1 MVDYVPVEKA
11 MPIRQPST
19 ANLMIDSADRNA
31 TAYPSA
37 GNFFIQK
44 NQSLMNGFFTRIGMT
59 EIVMNWSVPNIRTGV
74 NDSITV
80 AVGAVGS
87 FPLVIPQGVYTV
99 ANVLAAICA
108 TANTQVGI
116 AGVSTFSAIVLNG
129 ECYIQCVV
137 IATGAYKNLTWS
149 AGTLQAQL
157 GITPGVAAN
166 FTSVPPTANI
176 QLYKYLDITSP
187 ELTYAQNLKDSSTS
201 ASIKTV
207 ICRWYFAFDNPP
219 LEDPLGFAIL
229 PGYQSLQLRRLYNPP
244 KQIKWETN
252 LPIGNLSFQVYD
264 PLGNLI
270 TSTAFEYLMTL
281 QVSES

>member
-1 MVDYVPVEKA
+1 MVDYVPTEKA
-11 MPIRQPST
+11 VPIRQPST
-19 ANLMIDSADRNA
+19 ANLMIDSLDRNA
-31 TAYPSA
+31 AIYPSA

-80 AVGAVGS
+80 AVGAVGT
-87 FPLVIPQGVYTV
+87 FPLVIPQGIYTV

-116 AGVSTFSAIVLNG
+116 SGTYTFSATLFNG
-129 ECYIQCVV
+129 ECYIECITNVG
-137 IATGAYKNLTWS
+137 GAIKGLTWT
-149 AGTLQAQL
+149 AGTLQALL
-157 GITPGVAAN
+157 GIVPGV
-166 FTSVPPTANI
+166 TSSLTCVPPSANV
-176 QLYKYLDITSP
+176 QLYRYIDIVSP
-187 ELTYAQNLKDSSTS
+187 ELTYAQDLKDASTS

-219 LEDPLGFAIL
+219 QEDPLGFAIL

-244 KQIKWETN
+244 KQIHWIPN
-252 LPIGNLSFQVYD
+252 LPIGNLSFQVFD
-264 PLGNLI
+264 PAGVLI
-270 TSTAFEYLMTL
+270 TDVNFNWLMTL

>member
-1 MVDYVPVEKA
+1 MVDYVPTEKA
-11 MPIRQPST
+11 MPIRAPAT

-31 TAYPSA
+31 TTYPSA

-44 NQSLMNGFFTRIGMT
+44 NQSLMNGFFTRIGLT
-59 EIVMNWSVPNIRTGV
+59 EIVMNWSVSNIRTGV

-80 AVGAVGS
+80 AVGAVGT
-87 FPLVIPQGVYTV
+87 FPLVIPPGVYTV

-116 AGVSTFSAIVLNG
+116 AGVSTFSATVLNG
-129 ECYIQCVV
+129 DCVIQCIVNV
-137 IATGAYKNLTWS
+137 GGAHKNLTWS

-157 GITPGVAAN
+157 GITPGV
-166 FTSVPPTANI
+166 TGDPTYVPPTANI
-176 QLYKYLDITSP
+176 QLYKYIDITSP
-187 ELTYAQNLKDSSTS
+187 ELTYAQNLKDASTS

-219 LEDPLGFAIL
+219 SEDPLGFAIL

-264 PLGNLI
+264 PLGNLV